1 MNTEQA
7 EAPLDGDPSEC
18 LYHASL
24 SPRGRDSASP
34 WRILT
39 GLLARHVLGSPR
51 IRAADVERI
60 NQVLAPNLQ
69 EYTSSTFSLIVAR
82 PKSVTRL
89 YIRGQAVAGFV
100 WFPNFTRSHRLPHHL
115 SWMQPSVGL
124 LFALGLLA
132 CLTVNAGPHVR
143 RDDVSIQNAEDAIAL
158 KYAFHTPLF
167 AMVADHHSVTV
178 PGSRPSLQRLLAKR
192 MK

>member
-69 EYTSSTFSLIVAR
+69 EYTSSTFSHIVAR

-100 WFPNFTRSHRLPHHL
+100 WFSDFTRSHRSPPTLFPGCSLPSACSL
-115 SWMQPSVGL
+115 
-124 LFALGLLA
+124 LLA
-132 CLTVNAGPHVR
+132 SWPASPSMLGPMCEEMMFRFRTRRMRSLSSTPSTRRCLQWSLIT
-143 RDDVSIQNAEDAIAL
+143 
-158 KYAFHTPLF
+158 TP
-167 AMVADHHSVTV
+167 
-178 PGSRPSLQRLLAKR
+178 
-192 MK
+192 